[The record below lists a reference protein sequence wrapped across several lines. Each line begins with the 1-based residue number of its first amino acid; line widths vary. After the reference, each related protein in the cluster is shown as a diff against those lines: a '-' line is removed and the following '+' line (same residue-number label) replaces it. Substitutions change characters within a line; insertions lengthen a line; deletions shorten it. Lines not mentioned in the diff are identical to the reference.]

1 LSALEEATVAKYLL
15 IETRDPFDSGDAAFY
30 RDLARQ
36 LAAEGNQV
44 TLYLVQNGV
53 LPARPGARI
62 AGLDELVRAGVEV
75 LADDFSLRERG
86 ISAGRL
92 QAGIKPSPLDVV
104 IDGLAEGCK
113 VIWH

>member
-1 LSALEEATVAKYLL
+1 LTVVEEATVAKYLL
-15 IETRDPFDSGDAAFY
+15 IETRDPFESGDVVFCH
-30 RDLARQ
+30 DLARR
-36 LAAEGNQV
+36 LAAGGNEV

-53 LPARPGARI
+53 LPARPGART
-62 AGLDELVRAGVEV
+62 AGLEELVQAGVEV

-86 ISAGRL
+86 ISPGRL